1 MTKEDKINENNEKKN
16 RVSSYKLRSHGKN
29 QDCQSSQTD
38 TSSKKTKRHKR
49 KRSIHTQ
56 TNEEDFIEKKH
67 DIKQSIVKI
76 ENNKDV
82 KFGKDAINIIDL
94 MEHFAENELEAI
106 NSEEEKEIEYLESL
120 PKMKRKKLEKYE
132 MQIRKL
138 NIPDKPLKYKILE
151 SEMTDHLKA
160 QILQKLDFY
169 QSLEPSSSEYQKLQK
184 YMNGLIKI
192 PFGKYRNIQNV
203 KTNQQ
208 KGDFILNLAEKLNN
222 SIYGQFQAKDKLL
235 EIIGTWLK
243 TGSTGFGNVI
253 GLYGPAGVGKTSL
266 IKNGLAKAL
275 NLPFYFLPLGGTS
288 GGGYLE
294 GHDFT
299 YEGST
304 WGRIVDILI
313 ECKCMNPIL
322 FFDELDKISETK
334 FGEEITGILTHL
346 TDPTQNNSF
355 HDKYFSGI
363 DFDLSKCLII
373 FSYNYPEKINPILK
387 DRIVSVE
394 CSGFCLEEKVKIFR
408 EFIFPEF
415 CYSFKFN
422 QEDIIV
428 SDETL
433 IMQFIQTECKEK
445 GVRSLRQKFQT
456 IFMKLNVLLLKS
468 QTEDIS
474 NKFEILSKKGIM
486 NYNCNIELP
495 INLDYNN
502 LKKLSNISQNKIN
515 PSLQMMY
522 L

>member
-1 MTKEDKINENNEKKN
+1 MDILEKF
-16 RVSSYKLRSHGKN
+16 V
-29 QDCQSSQTD
+29 
-38 TSSKKTKRHKR
+38 
-49 KRSIHTQ
+49 
-56 TNEEDFIEKKH
+56 EED
-67 DIKQSIVKI
+67 
-76 ENNKDV
+76 
-82 KFGKDAINIIDL
+82 
-94 MEHFAENELEAI
+94 LEET
-106 NSEEEKEIEYLESL
+106 SQDEEELRYLETL
-120 PKMKRKKLEKYE
+120 PKTKRKKLEKYE
-132 MQIRKL
+132 MKIRKL

-151 SEMTDHLKA
+151 SEMTDYLKA
-160 QILQKLDFY
+160 QMLQKLDFY

-192 PFGKYRNIQNV
+192 PFGNYKTIQNIN
-203 KTNQQ
+203 TNEQ
-208 KGDFILNLAEKLNN
+208 KGEFILNLAEKLEQ
-222 SIYGQFQAKDKLL
+222 SIYGQFHAKDKLL

-334 FGEEITGILTHL
+334 YGEEITGILTHL

-394 CSGFCLEEKVKIFR
+394 CNGFSLEEKVKIFR

-415 CYSFKFN
+415 CSSFKFN
-422 QEDIIV
+422 QEDITI
-428 SDETL
+428 SNDTL
-433 IMQFIQTECKEK
+433 MQFIQTECKEK
-445 GVRSLRQKFQT
+445 GVRSLRQKFET
-456 IFMKLNVLLLKS
+456 IFMKLNVLLLKN
-468 QTEDIS
+468 QTDDILT
-474 NKFEILSKKGIM
+474 KFKTLSKKGIM
-486 NYNCNIELP
+486 NYNCNIQLP
-495 INLDYNN
+495 MNLDYNN
-502 LKKLSNISQNKIN
+502 LKMLSNTSVKHIN